1 MKLNRKWIN
10 EEFVDLHEVSDK
22 EFVET
27 LTVFGQKVETWERM
41 DAEIKN
47 VVVGKVLSMVR
58 HPSSDHMFICQVDVG
73 QEAPV
78 QIVTGAQ
85 NVHEGDLVPAALHNS
100 WLPGGVHITKGK
112 LRGEVS
118 NGMLCSFGELG
129 LTQNDL
135 PGVFADGIWILEPE
149 AGKPGDDIN
158 LVIGNDDTVVDFEI
172 TNNRPDCYSIIGLAR
187 ETAAAFGR
195 HMKHHDPVV
204 HGSDAG
210 SIFEHLDV
218 EVPAEKLCNRYTSR
232 MVANVKIGPSPKWM
246 RQRLR
251 ANGVRPINNIVDI
264 TNYVMLEY
272 GQPMHAFDLKYVKDG
287 QIVVRNAA
295 AGETIT
301 TLDGTVR
308 ELSPEMLVIAD
319 AEKPSA
325 VAGVM
330 GGEYSGIHND
340 TNTIVFESACFKGS
354 SVRLTAKKLGMRTES
369 SGRFEKGL
377 DPMNC
382 EGALLRA
389 LELVEQ
395 LSAGEVVSGVIDIDH
410 ADHALRRV
418 PFDADWM
425 NRFLGISLTR
435 EEMVESLR
443 PLEIAVVGNE
453 CIVPSYRADLEQKA
467 DIAEEVAR
475 MYGYDKIPTTA
486 LRGSAEAIITPEQ
499 DFERRINNAMI
510 AMGYDEIVTYSFM
523 SPKMYD
529 KICLPADHP
538 MRKSV
543 VITNPLGEDT
553 SIMRTTGL
561 PSMLDTLAR
570 NYNNRN
576 PEAWLYEISSE
587 YLPREGEDLPEE
599 KAVLM
604 VGCYGGEADFFTLK
618 GTVESLL
625 SRLNLP
631 RADYTAVS
639 THPSYHPGRFA
650 VLTVGDV
657 EIGSVGEV
665 HPTVLENFGIGC
677 RAWVARLDIARMFAA
692 RLPEATYHALPRFP
706 ASTRDL
712 AVICDESLPVAAIE
726 KTITGAVGN
735 ILEQI
740 KLFDVYR
747 GAPVPAGKK
756 SVAYSLVLRA
766 ADRTLTVEECDKAIE
781 KALKALSQYGI
792 TLRA

>member
-1 MKLNRKWIN
+1 MNLSMRWLD
-10 EEFVDLHEVSDK
+10 EFVHVDTPIHDFCEA
-22 EFVET
+22 
-27 LTVFGQKVETWERM
+27 LTMSGSKVEGYEVEGT
-41 DAEIKN
+41 EIEN
-47 VVVGKVLSMVR
+47 VVVGKVLAMEC
-58 HPSSDHMFICQVDVG
+58 HPNSDHMWICQVDVG
-73 QEAPV
+73 KSEPV

-85 NVHEGDLVPAALHNS
+85 NVHVGDLVPAALHKS
-100 WLPGGVHITKGK
+100 HLPGGVTITKGK
-112 LRGEVS
+112 LRGVES
-118 NGMLCSFGELG
+118 NGMLCSLKELG
-129 LTQNDL
+129 LTTHDF
-135 PGVFADGIWILEPE
+135 PYAIEDGIFILQE
-149 AGKPGDDIN
+149 ACAVGEDIRTA
-158 LVIGNDDTVVDFEI
+158 IGLNDTVVEFEI
-172 TNNRPDCYSIIGLAR
+172 TSNRPDCLSIIGLAR
-187 ETAAAFGR
+187 ETAATYR
-195 HMKHHDPVV
+195 LPLHLHTPVV
-204 HGSDAG
+204 QGAG
-210 SIFEHLDV
+210 GDV
-218 EVPAEKLCNRYTSR
+218 NDLLKVRVENTELCQRYMAAVVR
-232 MVANVKIGPSPKWM
+232 NIKVASSPRWL
-246 RQRLR
+246 RERLR
-251 ANGVRPINNIVDI
+251 ACGVRPINNIVDI

-543 VITNPLGEDT
+543 VSARIPPSCAPRGCPACWIRWPATTITAIPKPG
-553 SIMRTTGL
+553 
-561 PSMLDTLAR
+561 
-570 NYNNRN
+570 
-576 PEAWLYEISSE
+576 
-587 YLPREGEDLPEE
+587 
-599 KAVLM
+599 
-604 VGCYGGEADFFTLK
+604 FTR
-618 GTVESLL
+618 S
-625 SRLNLP
+625 
-631 RADYTAVS
+631 
-639 THPSYHPGRFA
+639 
-650 VLTVGDV
+650 
-657 EIGSVGEV
+657 
-665 HPTVLENFGIGC
+665 
-677 RAWVARLDIARMFAA
+677 
-692 RLPEATYHALPRFP
+692 P
-706 ASTRDL
+706 ASTCPVR
-712 AVICDESLPVAAIE
+712 ARICRRKRLSLW
-726 KTITGAVGN
+726 
-735 ILEQI
+735 
-740 KLFDVYR
+740 
-747 GAPVPAGKK
+747 
-756 SVAYSLVLRA
+756 
-766 ADRTLTVEECDKAIE
+766 
-781 KALKALSQYGI
+781 
-792 TLRA
+792 